1 LGISLIVDNAS
12 KSSIIA
18 DDGDLT
24 VTETLLRTLGPAAP
38 MIEPLVRD
46 VAFVA

>member
-1 LGISLIVDNAS
+1 MGISLIVDNAS

-24 VTETLLRTLGPAAP
+24 VTETLLRTLRPAAP